1 MSEINSRSII
11 FGDTYSVNFDGQ
23 RFDGEL
29 GSIKD
34 YEMDHYSLLLRGW
47 QEFVESDIA
56 QLIMNKF
63 TSWVIGEGMKM
74 QSIPVQDLVK
84 LRYPSFDRKKWASE
98 FEARFSLW
106 QSSKRSSYSGEETI
120 HSMSKMAYKTA
131 KVGGDVLVLL
141 RVEDSRLKVEII
153 DTSHLCNPS
162 VYTKKDGE
170 KLKDGVL
177 TDDKGSHIG
186 YYVRLDKYGISEDK
200 FYRAYD
206 DKGRRIAYLVYG
218 KKHRNGD
225 CRGVSLFTTVLATI
239 KSITRYKDASV
250 EGAEQRA
257 NVPFFMEHKE
267 FSTGESIYA
276 GQMKNNLKSNTV
288 EGGSKD
294 PDPYS
299 VKAAADIASSQR
311 NSVHNMPKGS
321 TIKSVESK
329 MEINFPDFLKANLE
343 IVTASLNMPIEVAL
357 SAYNSNYAASQGART
372 DWNKIVNDER
382 ADYAVQFY
390 GPIMEMF
397 VEVEA
402 IKGNLMGSRSL
413 ALINSDKDMFEALI
427 KHKFVGVAMKNID
440 PVKDV
445 KAWRELLGPAASN
458 IPLATVDEAIEALS
472 KGDFQSVLS
481 SFTEE
486 RTDFQEQ
493 IGDKIIED
501 QREKITQVE
510 TSVDSTK

>member
-162 VYTKKDGE
+162 VYTKKDG
-170 KLKDGVL
+170 
-177 TDDKGSHIG
+177 
-186 YYVRLDKYGISEDK
+186 
-200 FYRAYD
+200 
-206 DKGRRIAYLVYG
+206 
-218 KKHRNGD
+218 
-225 CRGVSLFTTVLATI
+225 
-239 KSITRYKDASV
+239 KS
-250 EGAEQRA
+250 
-257 NVPFFMEHKE
+257 
-267 FSTGESIYA
+267 
-276 GQMKNNLKSNTV
+276 
-288 EGGSKD
+288 
-294 PDPYS
+294 
-299 VKAAADIASSQR
+299 
-311 NSVHNMPKGS
+311 
-321 TIKSVESK
+321 
-329 MEINFPDFLKANLE
+329 
-343 IVTASLNMPIEVAL
+343 
-357 SAYNSNYAASQGART
+357 
-372 DWNKIVNDER
+372 
-382 ADYAVQFY
+382 
-390 GPIMEMF
+390 
-397 VEVEA
+397 
-402 IKGNLMGSRSL
+402 
-413 ALINSDKDMFEALI
+413 
-427 KHKFVGVAMKNID
+427 
-440 PVKDV
+440 
-445 KAWRELLGPAASN
+445 
-458 IPLATVDEAIEALS
+458 
-472 KGDFQSVLS
+472 
-481 SFTEE
+481 
-486 RTDFQEQ
+486 
-493 IGDKIIED
+493 
-501 QREKITQVE
+501 
-510 TSVDSTK
+510 